1 MFLYDYEI
9 QEQIGKGGFATV
21 FRAKNYKKNQNV
33 AVKVINW
40 QLMKERKFEE
50 KVLQEIEIHS
60 KLCHPNVI
68 KLLDHF
74 SYGDNIYLVL
84 ELCENDTVKRYLD
97 ENGKLSEREAR
108 DLLEQIVQGLLYL
121 QSQNIVHRD
130 IKPDNLLLTKD
141 MQVKIADFGL
151 ATQLT
156 TPDDKH
162 MTMCGTP
169 NYISP
174 EVATRSS
181 HGLEADCWALGC
193 ILYTLLVGSP
203 PFDSGSA
210 KNTVTQVVMK
220 NPKVPSHVS
229 RSASELIQNLL
240 QKDPTRRMKLNDV
253 LRHPFMC
260 TYTSRGRSSS
270 SSSLNKKLSPHQD
283 TKDSGMGTN
292 SFSRDSSPLINSY
305 NYQRSRS
312 VDRFGQQIPERIER
326 RDNYTIKSKYQQEIP
341 YNNHLPT
348 KFDRHYLHS
357 DENRSPNVG
366 QQCYRSRDNSR
377 TRGNDHPTSG
387 SNRSRDEDSLIP
399 GGPGPTIPPYNPVY
413 PNSPPIPG
421 GIALNPACLAWCN
434 EIQAEMQGGSTAGH
448 SKRSG
453 GGSGGPPVERIDVPP
468 LSSERLAATRHRTK
482 NAVLSILEGSGEVCI
497 EFVKK
502 RSGEERVMEVCRI
515 SSDGLRVALYSPGGI
530 GSRGIPILE
539 CPPPLPHGGADLIF
553 SYESLPRAHW
563 KKYMYAARFVGLVR
577 AKTPKITLYSARAK
591 CILMENGPDPDFE
604 AAFYKGCKLT
614 KSGSVI
620 KYVDVNMRS
629 SSFDLEQADDT
640 MDKNS
645 ETQDLWAHFKL
656 CHKYCLDADSTMSNL
671 EFPFANDPVRNSC
684 FPLILGKRPST
695 TSSSTVSSP
704 THHGVLPSFN
714 ISSGTSMMSRYDKKR
729 SNVDMCNN
737 QYLARVE
744 VPNIGIA
751 QQSPNGGIL
760 VRYLDGSE
768 LWIAGESDK
777 AGIVWT
783 SRDGN
788 KTEYNIDERHLLT
801 SQVRRKLSEIPYIAK
816 LLAEAYSKHLAGI
829 VT

>member
-21 FRAKNYKKNQNV
+21 FRAKNYKKNQDV
-33 AVKVINW
+33 AIKVINW

-60 KLCHPNVI
+60 KLSHPNVI

-74 SYGDNIYLVL
+74 SYSENIYLVL

-97 ENGKLSEREAR
+97 ENGRLSEREAR
-108 DLLEQIVQGLLYL
+108 DLVEQIVHGLLYL

-151 ATQLT
+151 AAQLS

-193 ILYTLLVGSP
+193 ILYTLLAGSP

-220 NPKVPSHVS
+220 NPKIPSHIS

-253 LRHPFMC
+253 LRHPFMSSH
-260 TYTSRGRSSS
+260 TSSQGRSRSSS
-270 SSSLNKKLSPHQD
+270 NSKKKPSAHD

-292 SFSRDSSPLINSY
+292 SFSRDSSPLMPY
-305 NYQRSRS
+305 NYHRSRS
-312 VDRFGQQIPERIER
+312 IDQYPSVQPSLLSTQQ
-326 RDNYTIKSKYQQEIP
+326 DNYQIKTKYRQDTSGFGGP
-341 YNNHLPT
+341 GFLPT
-348 KFDRHYLHS
+348 KFDRQYFGQ
-357 DENRSPNVG
+357 DENLSPNVG
-366 QQCYRSRDNSR
+366 APLCRPRDNS
-377 TRGNDHPTSG
+377 N
-387 SNRSRDEDSLIP
+387 SRERYREEKD
-399 GGPGPTIPPYNPVY
+399 GP
-413 PNSPPIPG
+413 SP
-421 GIALNPACLAWCN
+421 IALNPACLAWCQQ
-434 EIQAEMQGGSTAGH
+434 IQQELQTSGPGT

-453 GGSGGPPVERIDVPP
+453 GSGGLPPGERIDIPP
-468 LSSERLAATRHRTK
+468 LCSERLAATRHRTK
-482 NAVLSILEGSGEVCI
+482 TAVLSIQEGTGEVCI
-497 EFVKK
+497 EFVKR
-502 RSGEERVMEVCRI
+502 RSGEERVVDVCRI
-515 SSDGLRVALYSPGGI
+515 SSDGLRVALYNTGG
-530 GSRGIPILE
+530 RGVPITDS
-539 CPPPLPHGGADLIF
+539 PPPLPPGGADLIF
-553 SYESLPRAHW
+553 SYESLPRPHW
-563 KKYMYAARFVGLVR
+563 KKYMYAARFVSLVR
-577 AKTPKITLYSARAK
+577 AKTPKVTLYSGRAK

-604 AAFYKGCKLT
+604 AAFYKGGKLT
-614 KSGSVI
+614 KSGSII
-620 KYVDVNMRS
+620 KYIDVNTRTT
-629 SSFDLEQADDT
+629 SFEMDQGDEA
-640 MDKNS
+640 MDKNCD
-645 ETQDLWAHFKL
+645 TQDMWIHFKQ
-656 CHKYCLDADSTMSNL
+656 CHQYCLSVDTTMSSL
-671 EFPFANDPVRNSC
+671 AFPFVNDPMRNSC
-684 FPLILGKRPST
+684 FPLILGRRPTST
-695 TSSSTVSSP
+695 TSNTISSP
-704 THHGVLPSFN
+704 THGVLPSFN
-714 ISSGTSMMSRYDKKR
+714 ISSGTSMMSRYDKHR
-729 SNVDMCNN
+729 GNTDLCNN
-737 QYLARVE
+737 QVSYLARIE
-744 VPNIGIA
+744 VPNVGIA

-760 VRYLDGSE
+760 VRYLDGCE

-777 AGIVWT
+777 AAIVWT
-783 SRDGN
+783 SRDGSR
-788 KTEYNIDERHLLT
+788 TEYSLEERHLLT
-801 SQVRRKLSEIPYIAK
+801 SQVRKKLSEIPHIAK

>member
-21 FRAKNYKKNQNV
+21 FRAKNYKKNQDV

-74 SYGDNIYLVL
+74 SYSDNIYLVL

-97 ENGKLSEREAR
+97 ENGRLSEREAR
-108 DLLEQIVQGLLYL
+108 DLLEQIVHGLLYL

-151 ATQLT
+151 AAQLS

-193 ILYTLLVGSP
+193 ILYALLVGSP

-220 NPKVPSHVS
+220 NPKIPPHIS

-260 TYTSRGRSSS
+260 SQTRGRSNSS
-270 SSSLNKKLSPHQD
+270 SSANKKFSAHEA
-283 TKDSGMGTN
+283 KDSGMGSN
-292 SFSRDSSPLINSY
+292 SFSRDNSPLITY
-305 NYQRSRS
+305 NYHRSRS
-312 VDRFGQQIPERIER
+312 VDRFAPQQPITPIVSAQQ
-326 RDNYTIKSKYQQEIP
+326 DNSYKIKSKYRQETDTSRERLP
-341 YNNHLPT
+341 NH
-348 KFDRHYLHS
+348 
-357 DENRSPNVG
+357 
-366 QQCYRSRDNSR
+366 RSR
-377 TRGNDHPTSG
+377 
-387 SNRSRDEDSLIP
+387 ED
-399 GGPGPTIPPYNPVY
+399 PP
-413 PNSPPIPG
+413 PP

-434 EIQAEMQGGSTAGH
+434 ELHAELQGSVAG

-453 GGSGGPPVERIDVPP
+453 GSGSVAPVERIDVPP

-482 NAVLSILEGSGEVCI
+482 TAVLSILEGTGEVCI

-502 RSGEERVMEVCRI
+502 RSGEERVTE
-515 SSDGLRVALYSPGGI
+515 VALYTPGGS
-530 GSRGIPILE
+530 SRGVPVRDA
-539 CPPPLPHGGADLIF
+539 PPPLPPGGADLIF
-553 SYESLPRAHW
+553 SYESLPRPHW

-577 AKTPKITLYSARAK
+577 AKTPKITLYR
-591 CILMENGPDPDFE
+591 
-604 AAFYKGCKLT
+604 CKLT

-620 KYVDVNMRS
+620 KYVDTAMRT
-629 SSFDLEQADDT
+629 SSFDLDQADDT
-640 MDKNS
+640 MDKNG
-645 ETQDLWAHFKL
+645 ETQDLWSHFKQ
-656 CHKYCLDADSTMSNL
+656 CHKYCLSVDSTMSNL
-671 EFPFANDPVRNSC
+671 PFPFSNDSVRNSC
-684 FPLILGKRPST
+684 FPLILGRRPTST
-695 TSSSTVSSP
+695 GSNTMSSP
-704 THHGVLPSFN
+704 THGVLPSFN
-714 ISSGTSMMSRYDKKR
+714 ISSGTSMMSRYDKQR
-729 SNVDMCNN
+729 SNVDLCNN
-737 QYLARVE
+737 QVVSYLARVE
-744 VPNIGIA
+744 VPIVGIA

-783 SRDGN
+783 ARDGS
-788 KTEYNIDERHLLT
+788 KTEYSIDERHLLT

-816 LLAEAYSKHLAGI
+816 LLAEAYSKHLVGIAGS
-829 VT
+829 

>member
-21 FRAKNYKKNQNV
+21 FRAKNYKKNQDV

-74 SYGDNIYLVL
+74 SYSDNIYLVL

-97 ENGKLSEREAR
+97 ENGRLSEREAR
-108 DLLEQIVQGLLYL
+108 DLLEQIVHGLLYL

-130 IKPDNLLLTKD
+130 IKPDNLLLTED

-151 ATQLT
+151 AAQLS

-193 ILYTLLVGSP
+193 ILYALLVGSP

-220 NPKVPSHVS
+220 NPKIPSHIS

-260 TYTSRGRSSS
+260 SQTRGRSNSS
-270 SSSLNKKLSPHQD
+270 SSANKKFSAHEA
-283 TKDSGMGTN
+283 KDSGMGSN
-292 SFSRDSSPLINSY
+292 SFSRDNSPLITY
-305 NYQRSRS
+305 NYHRSRS
-312 VDRFGQQIPERIER
+312 VDRFAPQQPITPIVSAQQ
-326 RDNYTIKSKYQQEIP
+326 DNSYKIKSKYRQETSGVGAP
-341 YNNHLPT
+341 VYLPT
-348 KFDRHYLHS
+348 KFDRQYFGA
-357 DENRSPNVG
+357 DENLSPNVG
-366 QQCYRSRDNSR
+366 AL
-377 TRGNDHPTSG
+377 GF
-387 SNRSRDEDSLIP
+387 ELIP
-399 GGPGPTIPPYNPVY
+399 PAHPGYWVRDTSRERLPNRREDLAPP
-413 PNSPPIPG
+413 

-434 EIQAEMQGGSTAGH
+434 ELHAELQGSVAG

-453 GGSGGPPVERIDVPP
+453 GSGSVAPVERIDVPP

-482 NAVLSILEGSGEVCI
+482 TAVLSILEGTGEVCI

-502 RSGEERVMEVCRI
+502 RSGEERVTEVCRI
-515 SSDGLRVALYSPGGI
+515 SSDGLRVALYTPGGS
-530 GSRGIPILE
+530 SRGVPVRDA
-539 CPPPLPHGGADLIF
+539 PPPLPPGGADLIF
-553 SYESLPRAHW
+553 SYESLPRPHW

-577 AKTPKITLYSARAK
+577 AKTPKITLYR
-591 CILMENGPDPDFE
+591 
-604 AAFYKGCKLT
+604 CKLT

-620 KYVDVNMRS
+620 KYVDTSMRT
-629 SSFDLEQADDT
+629 SSFDLDQADDT

-645 ETQDLWAHFKL
+645 ETQDLWSHFKQ
-656 CHKYCLDADSTMSNL
+656 CHKYCLSVDSTMSNL
-671 EFPFANDPVRNSC
+671 PFPFSNDSVRNSC
-684 FPLILGKRPST
+684 FPLILGRRPTST
-695 TSSSTVSSP
+695 GSNTMSSP
-704 THHGVLPSFN
+704 THGVLPSFN
-714 ISSGTSMMSRYDKKR
+714 ISSGTSMMSRYDKQR
-729 SNVDMCNN
+729 SNVDLCNN
-737 QYLARVE
+737 QVMSYLARVE
-744 VPNIGIA
+744 VPNVGIA

-783 SRDGN
+783 ARDGS
-788 KTEYNIDERHLLT
+788 KTEYSIDERHLLT

-816 LLAEAYSKHLAGI
+816 LLAEAYSKHLVGIAGS
-829 VT
+829 